1 MSREVQ
7 QMFARIA
14 GRYDLANDVLS
25 LGIHRFWR
33 RQAVKL
39 SGIGRGAEVLD
50 LCAGTGDQSFSLAD
64 TVGREGSVIGLDFVM
79 PMLTLAA
86 AKNGRFSERKVGRAP
101 VTFLQGDAMTL
112 PFADGAFD
120 LVTISFG
127 IRNVDSPVKCLQEI
141 YRVLR
146 PGGRVMVLE
155 FGRPQISWLRYCY
168 DLYSRWI
175 MPTLGGL
182 LSGDRSAYE

>member
-86 AKNGRFSERKVGRAP
+86 AKNGRFSRRGKLTP
-101 VTFLQGDAMTL
+101 
-112 PFADGAFD
+112 P
-120 LVTISFG
+120 
-127 IRNVDSPVKCLQEI
+127 
-141 YRVLR
+141 Y
-146 PGGRVMVLE
+146 
-155 FGRPQISWLRYCY
+155 
-168 DLYSRWI
+168 
-175 MPTLGGL
+175 
-182 LSGDRSAYE
+182 LS